1 VSVAC
6 GLEAV
11 AIVRCESAHS
21 RGAREQEGWL
31 ATLDAAVGGREPVTK
46 AGRSRIGA
54 IKQALSNARGPLG
67 VLAAVSFVSSLG
79 IGVML
84 PLLPLYAVSLGATP
98 LQLGLMTGGFRAHE
112 HVGQLL
118 AGVYIDRG
126 GSLRVVRLGTGVY
139 AAANALIATVHDASA
154 LIGFRGMAGLG
165 TGADQIGSRIYLARI
180 ARAERM
186 GFVNGVLGSAGAA
199 GTVLGPA
206 FGGTVVALFD
216 LRAPFVIVA
225 VTSTLALGG
234 LLTLAMPKGEPAPA
248 TTDTG
253 SMFNRPVITLLLAN
267 TLLATGFG
275 GFITTY
281 APFATQIRGWSTFEV
296 GLLFTAAGA
305 GAVAFGAGLGLFA
318 DKTGRRRLAIVAT
331 IPASLM
337 GLGIVFDLAHPLLYA
352 LMFIA
357 GGGMAGFTASWF
369 ALLNEAAPKGR
380 KGRTIGVV
388 SALSNVGTIAGALGA
403 SALWQLVGLP
413 YSLVLASGFIL
424 TAGLAL
430 VALPSDGR
438 PVRSLALVEP
448 ALDPSAGS

>member
-1 VSVAC
+1 VS
-6 GLEAV
+6 
-11 AIVRCESAHS
+11 
-21 RGAREQEGWL
+21 EG
-31 ATLDAAVGGREPVTK
+31 
-46 AGRSRIGA
+46 GRSRIGP
-54 IKQALSNARGPLG
+54 ITQALSSARGPLG
-67 VLAAVSFVSSLG
+67 IVAAVSFVSSLG

-98 LQLGLMTGGFRAHE
+98 LQLGLMTGGFALMNT
-112 HVGQLL
+112 VGQLL
-118 AGVYIDRG
+118 AGLYMDRG
-126 GSLRVVRLGTGVY
+126 GSLRLVRLGTGVY
-139 AAANALIATVHDASA
+139 AAANALIATIHDASA
-154 LIGFRGMAGLG
+154 LIAFRGMAGLG
-165 TGADQIGSRIYLARI
+165 AGADLIGSRVYLARV

-186 GFVNGVLGSAGAA
+186 GFVNGVLGSAGSA

-225 VTSTLALGG
+225 LTSTLALIG
-234 LLTLAMPKGEPAPA
+234 LLTLRMPTSEAVRMKADMQPV
-248 TTDTG
+248 
-253 SMFNRPVITLLLAN
+253 FNRPVITLLLAN

-275 GFITTY
+275 GFMTTY

-305 GAVAFGAGLGLFA
+305 GAVAFGAGLGLLA

-357 GGGMAGFTASWF
+357 GAGMAGFTASWF
-369 ALLNEAAPKGR
+369 ALLNEAAPQGR

-403 SALWQLVGLP
+403 SALWQFFGLSYGLVFG
-413 YSLVLASGFIL
+413 SGFIL
-424 TAGLAL
+424 MAGLTL
-430 VALPSDGR
+430 VALPSDAR
-438 PVRSLALVEP
+438 PRRGAALAAP
-448 ALDPSAGS
+448 ALEAPVGP

>member
-1 VSVAC
+1 MS
-6 GLEAV
+6 E
-11 AIVRCESAHS
+11 
-21 RGAREQEGWL
+21 
-31 ATLDAAVGGREPVTK
+31 

-54 IKQALSNARGPLG
+54 ITQALSSARGPLG
-67 VLAAVSFVSSLG
+67 VVAAVSFVSSLG

-98 LQLGLMTGGFRAHE
+98 LQLGLMTGGFALMNT
-112 HVGQLL
+112 VGQLL
-118 AGVYIDRG
+118 AGLYMDRG
-126 GSLRVVRLGTGVY
+126 GSLRLVRLGTGVY
-139 AAANALIATVHDASA
+139 AAANALIATIHDASA

-165 TGADQIGSRIYLARI
+165 AGADLIGGRVYLARV

-186 GFVNGVLGSAGAA
+186 GFVNGVLGSAGSA

-225 VTSTLALGG
+225 LTSTLALVG
-234 LLTLAMPKGEPAPA
+234 LLTLRMPTSEGARMKADMQPV
-248 TTDTG
+248 
-253 SMFNRPVITLLLAN
+253 FNRPVVTLLLAN

-305 GAVAFGAGLGLFA
+305 GAVAFGAGLGLLA

-357 GGGMAGFTASWF
+357 GAGMAGFTASWF
-369 ALLNEAAPKGR
+369 ALLNEAAPQGR

-403 SALWQLVGLP
+403 SALWQFFGLSYGLVFG
-413 YSLVLASGFIL
+413 SGFIL
-424 TAGLAL
+424 MAGLTL
-430 VALPSDGR
+430 VALPSDAHPRRGAA
-438 PVRSLALVEP
+438 LAAP
-448 ALDPSAGS
+448 ALEAAVGP